1 MIYFSNSTSPSI
13 NFQKPS
19 AEELFKIILPA
30 LEAYEEKH
38 PLKNIR
44 ENKIY
49 TIRDCTIE
57 SVTCDNNGAYYKS
70 NGNKRMFYVE
80 TMTSNLTAKLVHIK
94 NGIYFYKEKPGR
106 GYANVEVKAQDIFE
120 IEKYYRWNKSIP
132 NLKRTIYRIKN
143 MLTMLCNP
151 FLCIIY
157 TLHGDSE
164 RTDNIE
170 IPIHGNFDE
179 SNSISHRPYIRTDAT
194 ILKRQEDLLS
204 NM

>member
-19 AEELFKIILPA
+19 AEEIFKIILPA
-30 LEAYEEKH
+30 PEAYEEKH

-44 ENKIY
+44 GNKIY
-49 TIRDCTIE
+49 MIRDCTIE

-70 NGNKRMFYVE
+70 NGNKRIFYVK
-80 TMTSNLTAKLVHIK
+80 TMTSNLTANV
-94 NGIYFYKEKPGR
+94 
-106 GYANVEVKAQDIFE
+106 NVEVKAQDVFE

-170 IPIHGNFDE
+170 IP
-179 SNSISHRPYIRTDAT
+179 
-194 ILKRQEDLLS
+194 K
-204 NM
+204 